1 MSTYPIDIKIDTASA
16 NRSTSALEKSLD
28 NLSSAAADA
37 ARAANNLSASEQ
49 QASKSAQQLAQQQTK
64 AGNAASKSTSQ
75 FNGLATA
82 AKGLGAIFA
91 ARQILEWGTAFVTV
105 ADNIN
110 LLQSRINLYTKSQ
123 QETNQVFGQLQEI
136 SNRAGVSLQETAQTF
151 TQFAAAG
158 KDMGVSNQQVLQLVQ
173 NLQTMARV
181 SGASGEGASAAIYQ
195 LSQAFASGRL
205 QGDEFRS
212 VAEQMPV
219 ILDILSKKLG
229 VTRGELRQMATDG
242 KLNSD
247 VLLMLSGDFSELDAQ
262 ATKLPRT
269 VAQAS
274 DALMNNLGVAADAL
288 NNKLG
293 LSQGVAKSIDGV
305 SQALD
310 YWTKRLNGTTTE
322 VDELGRQLSIQ
333 NGTLQRQQAVYDDL
347 SDKTGMYGKY
357 LQDQINKQKAAVAE
371 TENQINAMQHL
382 ASMAQQLA
390 GDMRAITAPAKQP
403 RADSDAQ
410 KQIDSLKGQ
419 LKYTK
424 ALADGNY
431 ELAAGV
437 KLGSNA
443 TKDQIT
449 SYASLLKQQSEYKQG
464 LKDEKKANS
473 EAKRAQKELER
484 NQAANEKYLKTLQD
498 KVNAGEYD
506 VQLAREQVQL
516 NLTQGASVDQLTA
529 AYQKSYQ
536 VQQQLQLASQ
546 QAEAQSRLN
555 KDATDAERAAV
566 DAQVVAL
573 QKQQEA
579 KRLAAQVSQVQTE
592 VQTQLNPYQ
601 SSVDQTNEQEAQRLT
616 VAQQAR
622 DADLLNEQQYQDM
635 KTQIQQAGEQARINL
650 ANANYSLLLQS
661 SADFLGQMANGL
673 AQSKGEQ
680 SNAYKAMFALSKA
693 FSIAQ
698 ASINLWTAVSQAMAL
713 PFPANIPFAAKA
725 LAEGT
730 AILGNIQ
737 SIAGVGFATGGYVSG
752 AGTGQS
758 DSINARL
765 SNGEYVM
772 TRQAT
777 SRYRNTLD
785 SMNRGTVPAGITG
798 STPEM
803 KVNIANYGGEQV
815 RVQKGLTADEVRI
828 IIGEE
833 VPNVNSREFS
843 NPYSKTNKAF
853 RGSYDANRKV

>member
-1 MSTYPIDIKIDTASA
+1 
-16 NRSTSALEKSLD
+16 
-28 NLSSAAADA
+28 
-37 ARAANNLSASEQ
+37 
-49 QASKSAQQLAQQQTK
+49 
-64 AGNAASKSTSQ
+64 
-75 FNGLATA
+75 
-82 AKGLGAIFA
+82 
-91 ARQILEWGTAFVTV
+91 
-105 ADNIN
+105 
-110 LLQSRINLYTKSQ
+110 
-123 QETNQVFGQLQEI
+123 
-136 SNRAGVSLQETAQTF
+136 
-151 TQFAAAG
+151 
-158 KDMGVSNQQVLQLVQ
+158 
-173 NLQTMARV
+173 
-181 SGASGEGASAAIYQ
+181 
-195 LSQAFASGRL
+195 
-205 QGDEFRS
+205 
-212 VAEQMPV
+212 
-219 ILDILSKKLG
+219 
-229 VTRGELRQMATDG
+229 
-242 KLNSD
+242 
-247 VLLMLSGDFSELDAQ
+247 MLSGDFSELDAQ